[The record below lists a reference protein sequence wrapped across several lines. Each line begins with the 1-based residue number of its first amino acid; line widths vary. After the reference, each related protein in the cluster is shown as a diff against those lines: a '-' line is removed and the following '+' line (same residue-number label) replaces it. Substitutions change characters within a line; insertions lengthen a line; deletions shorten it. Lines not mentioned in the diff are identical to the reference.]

1 MEHLLFASINQMYAR
16 ALSVPDIAR
25 YSPTHQVNLTHVV
38 LLFTDLED
46 ALLSSNTD
54 KRRFN
59 EFLGKRRFN
68 EFLGKRRFSEFVGKR
83 RPFSEFVGKRRPFS
97 EFVGKRRPFSEFVGK
112 RPFSEFLT
120 AGKRPYNEF
129 LGKRE
134 DEDKVAV

>member
-1 MEHLLFASINQMYAR
+1 MYAR

-83 RPFSEFVGKRRPFS
+83 RPFSEFVGKR
-97 EFVGKRRPFSEFVGK
+97 
-112 RPFSEFLT
+112 PFSEFLT